1 MNNAEPIRCIIV
13 DDEPLAVNLLAD
25 YVAKTPG
32 LSLVLTTTH
41 VLEALQAVQEGKAD
55 LLFLDI
61 QMPELT
67 GIQFMTIIRNAC
79 KVILTTA
86 YSQYALSGYE
96 HDVVDYLLKP
106 ITLDRFLIAVQK
118 AKDRIGSRGLPKAG
132 AGKGEPSGAAG
143 GPGMDEHAVAGMEQK
158 TPGCPDHFFIK
169 TEYRIQRVEFA
180 GIYYVEALRDYVAI
194 HTTAGKIL
202 SLESMRNMEEYLPG
216 EHFIRIHKSYII
228 NCNKIDFLEKGRI
241 VINKE
246 YLPIGD
252 TYREKVKGKLRL
264 P

>member
-1 MNNAEPIRCIIV
+1 MNSHLPIRCIIV
-13 DDEPLAVNLLAD
+13 DDEPLAVSLLAD
-25 YVAKTPG
+25 YAAKTPG
-32 LSLVLTTTH
+32 LSVVLKTTH
-41 VLEALQAVQEGKAD
+41 VLEALQMVQEGKAD

-67 GIQFMTIIRNAC
+67 GIQFMTIIRNSC

-86 YSQYALSGYE
+86 YSQYAMAGYE

-118 AKDRIGSRGLPKAG
+118 ARGRIGNAG
-132 AGKGEPSGAAG
+132 PTDVAAG
-143 GPGMDEHAVAGMEQK
+143 GEHTGGGGGLAEGGAVGSAV
-158 TPGCPDHFFIK
+158 PDHLFIR
-169 TEYRIQRVEFA
+169 TEYRIQRVELA
-180 GIYYVEALRDYVAI
+180 GIYYIEALRDYVAI
-194 HTTAGKIL
+194 HTVNGKIL
-202 SLESMRNMEEYLPG
+202 SLDSMKNMEELLPPG
-216 EHFIRIHKSYII
+216 RFIRIHKSYII
-228 NCNKIDFLEKGRI
+228 NCHQIDYLEKGRV

-252 TYREKVKGKLRL
+252 TYREKVKERLRL